1 MIGKKGTETMLHEL
15 EIRMLPG
22 EAWWG
27 GLVNCGYRMPLTQ
40 QSRCSVDPF
49 GGEDLDQGA
58 PVFLSSKGRCI
69 SSGKGFVLSAED
81 GVIRCRGEEEIRLEA
96 LGSDLRS
103 AYLAASQK
111 YFPFSGGL
119 PDERFFSR
127 PQYNTW
133 IELGTNQTTEAILTY
148 ARSILADGLPAGILM
163 IDEGW
168 QEEFGVS
175 EFNRRKIPDPRAL
188 MDGLHA
194 MGFAVMLWVTPVIA
208 CAGPRFRKLCA
219 REYLLKDGK
228 KQIALRTWWNGYSA
242 VLDLTNDGACAW
254 LHAQLH
260 SLMERYGVNGFK
272 LDAGDRYFYRDDDAT
287 CRPTTAREHTTLF
300 NRIGETYALNE
311 FRSAWNFGGR
321 PIVARL
327 QDKKHNWDTDGLSTL
342 IPNTIVQGLLGY
354 AYCCPDMV
362 GGGEMGSFERG
373 EPLDG
378 ELFVRWAQ
386 ASACMGMM
394 QMSISPWRVLPKEQA
409 VLVSDALKLHASLA
423 ERICALAEH
432 AAKTGE
438 PIVRHMAYVFPD
450 QGYETVNDQF
460 MLGDTL
466 LVCPVLKKGAAKR
479 RVRLPAGKWA
489 SWRGEVFE
497 GPADVELD
505 VTLADLPRFER
516 L

>member
-1 MIGKKGTETMLHEL
+1 MIGKKRTETMLHEL

-40 QSRCSVDPF
+40 QSRCTVDPF

-133 IELGTNQTTEAILTY
+133 IELGTNQTTKAILTY

-168 QEEFGVS
+168 QEEYGVF

-194 MGFAVMLWVTPVIA
+194 MGFAVMLWVTPVVA

-228 KQIALRTWWNGYSA
+228 KSQ
-242 VLDLTNDGACAW
+242 
-254 LHAQLH
+254 
-260 SLMERYGVNGFK
+260 
-272 LDAGDRYFYRDDDAT
+272 
-287 CRPTTAREHTTLF
+287 
-300 NRIGETYALNE
+300 
-311 FRSAWNFGGR
+311 
-321 PIVARL
+321 
-327 QDKKHNWDTDGLSTL
+327 
-342 IPNTIVQGLLGY
+342 
-354 AYCCPDMV
+354 
-362 GGGEMGSFERG
+362 
-373 EPLDG
+373 PL
-378 ELFVRWAQ
+378 
-386 ASACMGMM
+386 
-394 QMSISPWRVLPKEQA
+394 WRC
-409 VLVSDALKLHASLA
+409 
-423 ERICALAEH
+423 I
-432 AAKTGE
+432 
-438 PIVRHMAYVFPD
+438 
-450 QGYETVNDQF
+450 
-460 MLGDTL
+460 
-466 LVCPVLKKGAAKR
+466 
-479 RVRLPAGKWA
+479 
-489 SWRGEVFE
+489 
-497 GPADVELD
+497 
-505 VTLADLPRFER
+505 
-516 L
+516 

>member
-40 QSRCSVDPF
+40 QSRCTVDPF

-168 QEEFGVS
+168 QEEYGVF
-175 EFNRRKIPDPRAL
+175 EFNRRKIPDPRTL

-208 CAGPRFRKLCA
+208 CAGPRFRELCA

-450 QGYETVNDQF
+450 QEYETVNDQF

-497 GPADVELD
+497 GPTDVELD

>member
-1 MIGKKGTETMLHEL
+1 MKGMKTMLHEL

-27 GLVNCGYRMPLTQ
+27 GLVNCGWEMPLTE
-40 QSRCSVDPF
+40 QSCCTVNPF

-58 PVFLSSKGRCI
+58 ALFLSSRGRCI
-69 SSGKGFVLSAED
+69 SSGKGFVLSAD
-81 GVIRCRGEEEIRLEA
+81 AGVIRCRGEEEIRLEA
-96 LGSDLRS
+96 PGKSLRD
-103 AYLAASQK
+103 AYLAASQRH
-111 YFPFSGGL
+111 FPFSGKL

-168 QEEFGVS
+168 QEEYGVF
-175 EFNRRKIPDPRAL
+175 EFNRRKIPNPGAL
-188 MDGLHA
+188 MDELHA
-194 MGFAVMLWVTPVIA
+194 MGFSVMLWVTPNIA
-208 CAGPRFRKLCA
+208 CAGPRFRELCA
-219 REYLLKDGK
+219 LGYLLRDAER
-228 KQIALRTWWNGYSA
+228 QIALRAWWNGYSA

-254 LHAQLH
+254 LHAQLR
-260 SLMERYGVNGFK
+260 SLMERYGVDGFK
-272 LDAGDRYFYRDDDAT
+272 FDAGDRYFYRDDDAT
-287 CRPTTAREHTTLF
+287 SMPTTAREHTTLF
-300 NRIGETYALNE
+300 NRIGEAYVFNE
-311 FRSAWNFGGR
+311 FRSAWNYGGR

-327 QDKKHNWDTDGLSTL
+327 QDKKHCWGKDGLSTL
-342 IPNTIVQGLLGY
+342 IPHTIVQGLLGY

-362 GGGEMGSFERG
+362 GGGEMGSFEQG
-373 EPLDG
+373 QPIDG

-394 QMSISPWRVLPKEQA
+394 QMSISPWRVLPAEQA
-409 VLVSDALKLHASLA
+409 KLVSDAIRLHASLA

-450 QGYETVNDQF
+450 EGFETVSDQF

-479 RVRLPAGKWA
+479 RVRLPAGRWA
-489 SWRGEVFE
+489 GWRGECFE
-497 GPADVELD
+497 GPANLELD

>member
-1 MIGKKGTETMLHEL
+1 MTVLTGRRESN
-15 EIRMLPG
+15 
-22 EAWWG
+22 
-27 GLVNCGYRMPLTQ
+27 GLYQ
-40 QSRCSVDPF
+40 QP
-49 GGEDLDQGA
+49 
-58 PVFLSSKGRCI
+58 
-69 SSGKGFVLSAED
+69 
-81 GVIRCRGEEEIRLEA
+81 
-96 LGSDLRS
+96 
-103 AYLAASQK
+103 
-111 YFPFSGGL
+111 SGGVH
-119 PDERFFSR
+119 
-127 PQYNTW
+127 
-133 IELGTNQTTEAILTY
+133 QTQ
-148 ARSILADGLPAGILM
+148 P
-163 IDEGW
+163 
-168 QEEFGVS
+168 
-175 EFNRRKIPDPRAL
+175 
-188 MDGLHA
+188 
-194 MGFAVMLWVTPVIA
+194 
-208 CAGPRFRKLCA
+208 
-219 REYLLKDGK
+219 
-228 KQIALRTWWNGYSA
+228 
-242 VLDLTNDGACAW
+242 
-254 LHAQLH
+254 
-260 SLMERYGVNGFK
+260 YGVNGFK

-373 EPLDG
+373 EPIDG

-394 QMSISPWRVLPKEQA
+394 QMSISPWRVLPAEQA
-409 VLVSDALKLHASLA
+409 KLVSDAIRLHASLA

-450 QGYETVNDQF
+450 EDFETVNDQF

-466 LVCPVLKKGAAKR
+466 LVCPVLEKGATKR

-489 SWRGEVFE
+489 GWRGECIE
-497 GPADVELD
+497 GPANLTLD